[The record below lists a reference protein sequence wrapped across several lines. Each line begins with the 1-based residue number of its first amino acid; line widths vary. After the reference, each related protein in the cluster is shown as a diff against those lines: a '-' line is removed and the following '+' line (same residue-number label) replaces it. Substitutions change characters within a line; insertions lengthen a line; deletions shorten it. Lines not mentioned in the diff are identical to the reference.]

1 MREEIGNI
9 QNQSG
14 ISAKSFDKIVN
25 TRTPSEQSDLSDDLR
40 ASLDVSEQNQTN
52 YRHSTVC
59 SSLSSGA
66 TQFFQEVDEF

>member
-25 TRTPSEQSDLSDDLR
+25 TRTPSEQSDLSNDLR
-40 ASLDVSEQNQTN
+40 ASLDVSYLSAIN
-52 YRHSTVC
+52 RHEMTFYF
-59 SSLSSGA
+59 SLSSG
-66 TQFFQEVDEF
+66 TPP

>member
-40 ASLDVSEQNQTN
+40 TSFDVSYLSAINPHWMTF
-52 YRHSTVC
+52 YF
-59 SSLSSGA
+59 SLWSG
-66 TQFFQEVDEF
+66 TPQ